1 VLTRS
6 SRDEHWLN
14 MSMRSLS
21 LSTSSLLLGLAF
33 ACDNAELVASR
44 TPRASGGSGG
54 VTAGNGGIGATA
66 GAAGSGK
73 AGSGSAGSSADGF
86 GGEGGN
92 VTDAGSSFGGA
103 GNDSGDAGEGG
114 AGMGA
119 GGAGG
124 TSGGAGSGGGGVG
137 GSAGTGGSAG
147 MAGNAGTAGD
157 GGSGG
162 RIEPTPVCDDGNPCT
177 LDRFSD
183 GACRNTALPDGT
195 LCDDGDLCTLGD
207 HCESRECVRRERN
220 SGPLSVLGRV
230 RSYGNLKN
238 GVVVSPGDDRYVFV
252 EIPGLSV
259 RLTSTHLSAGAL
271 HTDASLDFA
280 EYFNPPVA
288 TAFGDLV
295 AVADGNTSFSLNGPP
310 RKILLASLGAGGALT
325 ARGSVAIGSGTV
337 PALTT
342 LTGSGNRLFLCSNF
356 AFIGPPVQGTLHWID
371 VSDPDAP
378 VVVATGAVGAAC
390 GSIATSV
397 DASRVYVNT
406 PTGVRI
412 ADLSKYD
419 GSGTIVFED
428 EKLVS
433 TDSGLHVRGDRL
445 VARSGDE
452 LRVFHEPTRELLHSF
467 NVPGAHAAA
476 LTNGGIFVQGDRPTE
491 GGTDFYAA
499 LYGEDGELRRDRSVF
514 KVAYSI
520 NPTSQRSAAGANSA
534 VYMANMQL
542 FSVVDFTLIPV
553 SSPRVGAFNQLFS
566 TGDEIQA
573 RSRLAAHRIDVTD
586 PRNPTILAGGP
597 HRNPWLGIK
606 LDESLSPSQL
616 LAEVDLNGSD
626 TRGNVIDV
634 RTPLG
639 HTTSTRVERITLD
652 GTHHVPISSFEVGP
666 GPAALLS
673 AGDFIYRVE
682 LGSSGSMRFR
692 RFAKSDSAFGIA
704 AASMDLELDAPTS
717 AFAVHLD
724 VDPVA
729 RRAVV
734 TANRYTSGMTARL
747 HFVNLATD
755 PPSVMSSH
763 TLDTPPDSLRLRGDT
778 LAYTDGDGVR
788 FRRIGESADESS
800 LTGLFV
806 DSILAFDGRVAY
818 AGGEGSLYV
827 VRRGVSGESALL
839 AQEAVGDTP
848 TALVSSH
855 QSLVLATPGELLTL
869 SPECR

>member
-1 VLTRS
+1 
-6 SRDEHWLN
+6 
-14 MSMRSLS
+14 MSMRSFS
-21 LSTSSLLLGLAF
+21 VSTSSLLLGFAF
-33 ACDNAELVASR
+33 ACDNAELVAR
-44 TPRASGGSGG
+44 MTPDASGGSGG
-54 VTAGNGGIGATA
+54 V
-66 GAAGSGK
+66 AAGSGGVGAVAGEAGRMNM
-73 AGSGSAGSSADGF
+73 AGSGSAGSPANGF
-86 GGEGGN
+86 GGEGG
-92 VTDAGSSFGGA
+92 DASEAGSSFGGA

-124 TSGGAGSGGGGVG
+124 TSGAGSGGGGMAGNGGIGGSAGNG
-137 GSAGTGGSAG
+137 GSAGT
-147 MAGNAGTAGD
+147 AGN

-162 RIEPTPVCDDGNPCT
+162 SIEPTPVCDDGNPCT

-183 GACRNTALPDGT
+183 GGCRNTALPDGT

-207 HCESRECVRRERN
+207 HCESRECVPRERS

-252 EIPGLSV
+252 EVPGLGV
-259 RLTSTHLSAGAL
+259 RLTSTHLSANAL
-271 HTDASLDFA
+271 QTDASLDFA
-280 EYFNPPVA
+280 EYFSPPIA

-295 AVADGNTSFSLNGPP
+295 AVADGNTSFSINGPP
-310 RKILLASLGAGGALT
+310 RKILLASLGAGGTLT
-325 ARGSVAIGSGTV
+325 ARGSLAIGDSAV

-356 AFIGPPVQGTLHWID
+356 AFISPPVQGTLHWID

-390 GSIATSV
+390 GSIAASA

-406 PTGVRI
+406 ATGVRI

-419 GSGTIVFED
+419 GSGNIVFED

-433 TDSGLHVRGDRL
+433 TDSGLHVRGGRL
-445 VARSGDE
+445 LVRSGE
-452 LRVFHEPTRELLHSF
+452 QLRVFDEPTRELLHSF
-467 NVPGAHAAA
+467 SVSGAHAAA
-476 LTNGGIFVQGDRPTE
+476 LTNGGIFVQGDRPTD

-499 LYGEDGELRRDRSVF
+499 LYGENGELRRDRSVI

-534 VYMANMQL
+534 VFMANMQL
-542 FSVVDFTLIPV
+542 FSVVDFTIIPV
-553 SSPRVGAFNQLFS
+553 SSPRVGAFNQLFGA
-566 TGDEIQA
+566 GDEVHA
-573 RSRLAAHRIDVTD
+573 RSRFAAHRIDVSD
-586 PRNPTILAGGP
+586 PLNPTVLAGGP

-616 LAEVDLNGSD
+616 LSEADLTNSD

-634 RTPLG
+634 RTSLG
-639 HTTSTRVERITLD
+639 HTSSTRVERITLD
-652 GTHHVPISSFEVGP
+652 ANERHVPSSSFEVGP

-692 RFAKSDSAFGIA
+692 RFAKADSAFGIA

-717 AFAVHLD
+717 ALAVHLD

-734 TANRYTSGMTARL
+734 SANRYSSGITARL
-747 HFVNLATD
+747 HFVDLATD
-755 PPSVMSSH
+755 PPSVMASH
-763 TLDTPPDSLRLRGDT
+763 TLETPPDSMRLRGDT

-788 FRRIGESADESS
+788 FRRIGDTADESS

-818 AGGEGSLYV
+818 AGASGSLYV
-827 VRRGVSGESALL
+827 VQRGVTGESALL
-839 AQEAVGDTP
+839 AQEAVGDAP
-848 TALVSSH
+848 TALVSSN